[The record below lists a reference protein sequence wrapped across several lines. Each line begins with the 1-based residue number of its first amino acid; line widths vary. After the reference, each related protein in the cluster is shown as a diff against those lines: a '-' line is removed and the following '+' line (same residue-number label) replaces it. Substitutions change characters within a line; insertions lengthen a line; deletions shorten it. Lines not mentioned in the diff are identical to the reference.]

1 MEFFGNIIKGIMIGI
16 ANIIPGVSGGTMAV
30 SLGIYDRLIGS
41 ISGLFREF
49 KKSILFLIPIII
61 GAGIG
66 IVGFTYAIEYLL
78 DKHTFVTC
86 MAFVGL
92 ILGGLPA
99 IFSSMRAKVSSGGV
113 GVFGILAF
121 VIAFAISG
129 GMPLLKESKDALTVI
144 AVTPGNMVILFI
156 LGIVASATM
165 VIPGVSGS
173 MMLMIFG
180 YYYAIINT
188 IKTFLD
194 NLRAF
199 DLAGMK
205 EGILLLAPFG
215 IGVVLGIFLIAKLIT
230 FLFEKYGVQTF
241 CAILGLVISSPIAI
255 FINTGLV
262 SKLDVAQAK
271 SVYFS
276 TKASVPQL
284 ESGISQYINSLAI
297 LLGTYP
303 QEIRPTLERIGK
315 LPDYMEPVGVGLP
328 ADLLLRRP
336 DVRQAER
343 LVNAQAALLGASKSD
358 WLPQVFLKGS
368 VGYAARDLKDLT
380 RRKSMTFEIAPTL
393 SWTLFSGTKLV
404 NATKQAR
411 AQLDEAVH
419 NFNETVL
426 TAVQETDN
434 AMNNYRN
441 SIKQIVALR
450 EVRNQGQETLK
461 LSLELYKQ
469 GLSPFQNVLDAL
481 RSLLTY
487 ENQLTQ
493 AEGSSLLYL
502 VSLYQALG
510 GGYKEN

>member
-121 VIAFAISG
+121 VIAIAISG

-205 EGILLLAPFG
+205 DGILLLAPFG

-262 SKLDVAQAK
+262 SKLGSLSLWEILFGIVLMAAGPPGLTAFRLHPVFYQLR
-271 SVYFS
+271 
-276 TKASVPQL
+276 SVPDRRWDFQDR
-284 ESGISQYINSLAI
+284 QRY
-297 LLGTYP
+297 
-303 QEIRPTLERIGK
+303 
-315 LPDYMEPVGVGLP
+315 GLTC
-328 ADLLLRRP
+328 RRRRRSP
-336 DVRQAER
+336 SDVR
-343 LVNAQAALLGASKSD
+343 
-358 WLPQVFLKGS
+358 
-368 VGYAARDLKDLT
+368 
-380 RRKSMTFEIAPTL
+380 
-393 SWTLFSGTKLV
+393 
-404 NATKQAR
+404 
-411 AQLDEAVH
+411 
-419 NFNETVL
+419 
-426 TAVQETDN
+426 
-434 AMNNYRN
+434 
-441 SIKQIVALR
+441 
-450 EVRNQGQETLK
+450 
-461 LSLELYKQ
+461 
-469 GLSPFQNVLDAL
+469 
-481 RSLLTY
+481 
-487 ENQLTQ
+487 
-493 AEGSSLLYL
+493 
-502 VSLYQALG
+502 
-510 GGYKEN
+510 

>member
-205 EGILLLAPFG
+205 DGILLLAPFG
-215 IGVVLGIFLIAKLIT
+215 IGVALGIFLIAKLIT

-262 SKLDVAQAK
+262 S
-271 SVYFS
+271 
-276 TKASVPQL
+276 
-284 ESGISQYINSLAI
+284 
-297 LLGTYP
+297 
-303 QEIRPTLERIGK
+303 
-315 LPDYMEPVGVGLP
+315 
-328 ADLLLRRP
+328 
-336 DVRQAER
+336 
-343 LVNAQAALLGASKSD
+343 
-358 WLPQVFLKGS
+358 
-368 VGYAARDLKDLT
+368 
-380 RRKSMTFEIAPTL
+380 
-393 SWTLFSGTKLV
+393 
-404 NATKQAR
+404 
-411 AQLDEAVH
+411 
-419 NFNETVL
+419 
-426 TAVQETDN
+426 
-434 AMNNYRN
+434 
-441 SIKQIVALR
+441 
-450 EVRNQGQETLK
+450 
-461 LSLELYKQ
+461 
-469 GLSPFQNVLDAL
+469 
-481 RSLLTY
+481 
-487 ENQLTQ
+487 
-493 AEGSSLLYL
+493 
-502 VSLYQALG
+502 
-510 GGYKEN
+510 

>member
-1 MEFFGNIIKGIMIGI
+1 MLGKRIIPCLDVKDGRVVKGVNFANLADVNSPVELAKYYSANGADELVFYDITASSEGRGIFTDILKGIMIGI

-205 EGILLLAPFG
+205 DGILLLAPFG
-215 IGVVLGIFLIAKLIT
+215 IGVALGIFLIAKLIT
-230 FLFEKYGVQTF
+230 FLFEKYGVLTF

-262 SKLDVAQAK
+262 SKL
-271 SVYFS
+271 
-276 TKASVPQL
+276 
-284 ESGISQYINSLAI
+284 
-297 LLGTYP
+297 
-303 QEIRPTLERIGK
+303 
-315 LPDYMEPVGVGLP
+315 
-328 ADLLLRRP
+328 
-336 DVRQAER
+336 
-343 LVNAQAALLGASKSD
+343 
-358 WLPQVFLKGS
+358 GS
-368 VGYAARDLKDLT
+368 
-380 RRKSMTFEIAPTL
+380 
-393 SWTLFSGTKLV
+393 
-404 NATKQAR
+404 
-411 AQLDEAVH
+411 
-419 NFNETVL
+419 
-426 TAVQETDN
+426 
-434 AMNNYRN
+434 
-441 SIKQIVALR
+441 
-450 EVRNQGQETLK
+450 
-461 LSLELYKQ
+461 LSLWEILF
-469 GLSPFQNVLDAL
+469 GIVLMAAGAFVTVFVGE
-481 RSLLTY
+481 R
-487 ENQLTQ
+487 
-493 AEGSSLLYL
+493 
-502 VSLYQALG
+502 
-510 GGYKEN
+510 

>member
-1 MEFFGNIIKGIMIGI
+1 
-16 ANIIPGVSGGTMAV
+16 MAV

-78 DKHTFVTC
+78 VKHTFVTC
-86 MAFVGL
+86 
-92 ILGGLPA
+92 IGGLPA
-99 IFSSMRAKVSSGGV
+99 IFSSMRAKVSSGGI

-205 EGILLLAPFG
+205 DGILLLAPFG

-262 SKLDVAQAK
+262 SKL
-271 SVYFS
+271 
-276 TKASVPQL
+276 
-284 ESGISQYINSLAI
+284 
-297 LLGTYP
+297 
-303 QEIRPTLERIGK
+303 
-315 LPDYMEPVGVGLP
+315 
-328 ADLLLRRP
+328 
-336 DVRQAER
+336 
-343 LVNAQAALLGASKSD
+343 
-358 WLPQVFLKGS
+358 GS
-368 VGYAARDLKDLT
+368 
-380 RRKSMTFEIAPTL
+380 
-393 SWTLFSGTKLV
+393 
-404 NATKQAR
+404 
-411 AQLDEAVH
+411 
-419 NFNETVL
+419 
-426 TAVQETDN
+426 
-434 AMNNYRN
+434 
-441 SIKQIVALR
+441 
-450 EVRNQGQETLK
+450 
-461 LSLELYKQ
+461 LSLWEILF
-469 GLSPFQNVLDAL
+469 GIVLMAAGAFVTVFVGE
-481 RSLLTY
+481 R
-487 ENQLTQ
+487 
-493 AEGSSLLYL
+493 
-502 VSLYQALG
+502 
-510 GGYKEN
+510 